1 MRYFF
6 RLTSISLQS
15 HLYYKTSFLLNLLT
29 PIVLLFG
36 QYMLWGRCMD
46 NRAGRSDP

>member
-36 QYMLWGRCMD
+36 QYMLWL
-46 NRAGRSDP
+46 SLIHI